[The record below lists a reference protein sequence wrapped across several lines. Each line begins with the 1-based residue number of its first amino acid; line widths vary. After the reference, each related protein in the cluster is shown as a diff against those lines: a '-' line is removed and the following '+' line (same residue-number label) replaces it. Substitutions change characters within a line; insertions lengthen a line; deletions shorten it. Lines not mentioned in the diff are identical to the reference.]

1 MTTTMALGIDLGDK
15 TSHACLV
22 DDVGVPVL
30 RERIRTSPDAMRAFF
45 APFAAATNKP
55 VVVMESGTH
64 SRWVS
69 ELVTELGLEVVV
81 ANPSHV
87 RLIYGSKT
95 KTDRFDAEAL
105 ARLARVDVTLL
116 HPVTHR
122 SRQAQADLVLLQ
134 TRDAIVRTR
143 KVLISHMRSVV
154 KASGHRL
161 PDADAD
167 GFARKVADLLPDEL
181 RPALVHALAVIEA
194 MTTQL
199 KLVERAIERVAA
211 VSYPETKRLTQV
223 PGIGPITSLA
233 FVLSIEDPQRF
244 SDARDVGAWL
254 GLVPRK
260 DQSGGRDPHL
270 RITKAGNSFLRRLL
284 VNCAQYIAGPFGP
297 DSNLR
302 RFAER
307 MGPRGTPRR
316 KKAIVAV
323 ARKLSVLLLTLW
335 RSGAEYHP
343 LHGVAA

>member
-1 MTTTMALGIDLGDK
+1 MNPTMALGIDLGDK
-15 TSHACLV
+15 TSHACLI
-22 DDVGVPVL
+22 DDTGVPVL
-30 RERIRTSPDAMRAFF
+30 RDRVRTTPDAMRALFWR
-45 APFAAATNKP
+45 FAAAANKP
-55 VVVMESGTH
+55 TVVMESGTH

-69 ELVTELGLEVVV
+69 ELIQELGLEVVV
-81 ANPSHV
+81 ANPAHV
-87 RLIYGSKT
+87 RLIYGNKN

-105 ARLARVDVTLL
+105 ARLLRVDVKLL

-122 SRQAQADLVLLQ
+122 SRQAQADLALLH

-143 KVLISHMRSVV
+143 KVLINHMRSVV
-154 KASGHRL
+154 KASGARL

-167 GFARKVADLLPDEL
+167 GFAKRVADLVPAEL
-181 RPALVHALAVIEA
+181 RPALLHALSVIES
-194 MTTQL
+194 MTAQL
-199 KLVERAIERVAA
+199 KQIDRAIERVAA

-233 FVLSIEDPQRF
+233 FVLCIEDHARF

-254 GLVPRK
+254 GLVPRR

-270 RITKAGNSFLRRLL
+270 RITKAGNPFLRRLL

-297 DSNLR
+297 DSTLR

-307 MGPRGTPRR
+307 LGPKGSPRR
-316 KKAIVAV
+316 KRAIVAL

-335 RSGAEYHP
+335 RTGAQYEP